1 MAWTRLSHVALSSS
15 GDTIDS
21 GTITACHKLRVI
33 IYGIA
38 SSDISFK
45 VRFNGD
51 TGSNYTFRSSL
62 NGGSDGTDTGESY
75 INVGTSFTGTA
86 DILGIMDITNKS
98 DKVKIVESECMAT
111 QSGAGNAPERKEVV
125 GKWQN
130 TSAQITSITVH
141 NSGSGSY
148 DTGSYITVF
157 GDDEDGT
164 EDEKTTLTNV
174 PVNTRYEE
182 TDTRKIF
189 RSVGDTVAILN
200 HDFVS
205 GLSPLTVD
213 SYSSSYISASGGILD
228 CNFPYGSGDSQ
239 KNYGVSA
246 RYDFGADTVSETN
259 WVLRWKAKCNSF
271 ENSGVQFQV
280 GLTDKDHTVYS
291 TGTQTAIACL
301 WQQNTNVY
309 LAQGNNSSSGMNG
322 DDNTATGYGLSN
334 STYYYFEMKRISAT
348 SIGLKIG
355 TSAYGGTE
363 KGNITH
369 TTSSSVD
376 DLRYLTFTKEG
387 RACTADIDEV
397 IFFNNTTT
405 GGTPFEWKERGTA

>member
-1 MAWTRLSHVALSSS
+1 VNGNVTGVVSNLKICDGTQTFSDGAVTYNLADKL
-15 GDTIDS
+15 S
-21 GTITACHKLRVI
+21 GTDERP
-33 IYGIA
+33 
-38 SSDISFK
+38 SD
-45 VRFNGD
+45 
-51 TGSNYTFRSSL
+51 
-62 NGGSDGTDTGESY
+62 
-75 INVGTSFTGTA
+75 
-86 DILGIMDITNKS
+86 
-98 DKVKIVESECMAT
+98 
-111 QSGAGNAPERKEVV
+111 
-125 GKWQN
+125 
-130 TSAQITSITVH
+130 
-141 NSGSGSY
+141 
-148 DTGSYITVF
+148 
-157 GDDEDGT
+157 
-164 EDEKTTLTNV
+164 V
-174 PVNTRYEE
+174 PANTRFEA
-182 TDTRKIF
+182 TNTRKIF
-189 RSVGDTVAILN
+189 RSVGDTVATLN

-213 SYSSSYISASGGILD
+213 SYSSSYISATGGILD
-228 CNFPYGSGDSQ
+228 CNFPYSSGDSQ

-301 WQQNTNVY
+301 WQQNSNVY
-309 LAQGNNSSSGMNG
+309 LAQGNNSSNGMNG

-334 STYYYFEMKRISAT
+334 STYYYFEMKRLAAD

-405 GGTPFEWKERGTA
+405 GGTPFEWIERNTV